1 MYTSTMSQPGRVG
14 HEQSRAGLAVRSIV
28 LAGALVAGL
37 VWTYWLVIPELVAQ
51 WWNEPEYSHGFLV
64 PVISGYLV
72 WSKRDVLRATPIAP
86 GFWGLGLMAVA
97 LVTYVTGNVGAD
109 LFLQRVSFV
118 LMISGGIL
126 YVAGRAV
133 LRALRFPLVFLLFM
147 IPLPQIVFGS
157 IAFPLQLFAA
167 QVASSVMETCAVP
180 VFREGNVMHLA
191 AASLDVEEACSGI
204 RSLVSLTTLGV
215 LYSYITYSTWMPK
228 VLLMLA
234 VVPIAIA
241 ANVFRVT
248 VTGLIAHYVSVD
260 AAMSVFHTAGG
271 LGVFLI
277 AAVLLLGV
285 SRLLHLAGIAK

>member
-1 MYTSTMSQPGRVG
+1 MYTFTLSRS
-14 HEQSRAGLAVRSIV
+14 EQSHHDRTRAGLSPFWIP
-28 LAGALVAGL
+28 LAGALAAAL
-37 VWTYWLVIPELVAQ
+37 VWTYWLVIPGLVAQ

-64 PVISGYLV
+64 PLISGYLV
-72 WSKRDVLRATPIAP
+72 WTKRDALRATPLVP
-86 GFWGLGLMAVA
+86 GRWGLALMGGA
-97 LVTYVTGNVGAD
+97 LVTYITGNVGAD

-118 LMISGGIL
+118 LMIAGAIL
-126 YVAGRAV
+126 YIAGWPM
-133 LRALRFPLVFLLFM
+133 LKALLFPLGFLLLM
-147 IPLPQIVFGS
+147 IPLPGIIFNS

-167 QVASSVMETCAVP
+167 QVASSVMESCAVP

-215 LYSYITYSTWMPK
+215 LYSYMTYSTWVPR

-285 SRLLHLAGIAK
+285 SRVLHLTGIAK